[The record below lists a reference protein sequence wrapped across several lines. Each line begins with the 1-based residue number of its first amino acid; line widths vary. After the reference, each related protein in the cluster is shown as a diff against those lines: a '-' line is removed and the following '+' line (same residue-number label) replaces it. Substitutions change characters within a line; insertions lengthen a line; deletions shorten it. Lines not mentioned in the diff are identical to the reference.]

1 MISNYAGQDFDFL
14 TPNIRF
20 LGDMTAENGYQNL
33 FVQGGG
39 LDFSGT
45 AKFLYEHGFKKE
57 NVYDWT
63 HSRVRLRMNGES
75 IGGA

>member
-39 LDFSGT
+39 LDFRERQSFCMNMALREKT
-45 AKFLYEHGFKKE
+45 FMI
-57 NVYDWT
+57 WT
-63 HSRVRLRMNGES
+63 RLRVRLRMNGEN